1 MSKDKDEIM
10 EILADDQ
17 MKHGEYPEEGELE
30 EMYDAIAGSESR
42 EYQTAH

>member
-17 MKHGEYPEEGELE
+17 MKHGEYPVDEEME
-30 EMYDAIAGSESR
+30 EMYDAIVGSASR
-42 EYQTAH
+42 EYRTAH